1 MNRWLMPQELP
12 VVACRLLKE
21 SAEVPLHE
29 LTQAAKEVSSKALG
43 SRWSSRE
50 HHARWNQFTG
60 AYPELRQVQLDTCEG
75 LIAGLGYA
83 LTRLFFA
90 RVEALC
96 VQVVHKSPW
105 SSVKRA
111 TSQVATE
118 QGKKQHETSPHK
130 TQHNQNQHK
139 KRKGEQPVVQLEVPG
154 RHERVKQGQ

>member
-83 LTRLFFA
+83 LTRLFFCTSGGAVCAGCAQVTLVECQESYKPGCNRTGEETTRNKPPQNPTQPKPTQKKERGATCSATRGA
-90 RVEALC
+90 R
-96 VQVVHKSPW
+96 
-105 SSVKRA
+105 
-111 TSQVATE
+111 
-118 QGKKQHETSPHK
+118 
-130 TQHNQNQHK
+130 
-139 KRKGEQPVVQLEVPG
+139 
-154 RHERVKQGQ
+154 